1 MTGPASGYHS
11 AAYAASLAALGRIVP
26 LGKTGGF
33 VIEREIAGSA
43 AVDLMGPYP
52 LFSCTHWDALG
63 EALAGLGAD
72 AVSLTLVTDPFCPL
86 SAGQLAAIFPLCRP
100 LHDHYLIDL
109 DAPPALSRHHQRK
122 LRGAGAVELR
132 AGPAQASDLDDWAR
146 LYEVLIARKSIEDL
160 RKFDRESFR
169 HQLSVPGA
177 HLVSAWEQGEM
188 LGADLYYPDRGR
200 VFAHLS
206 AYSDTGY
213 AQSVSYPMMGHAIE
227 YFRGKAEFIDL
238 GGVPAGAASGLSE
251 FKAGWTAVTRP
262 SHLCGKVLN
271 PARYAELCK
280 GLAET
285 AYFPAYRQSDF
296 KR

>member
-1 MTGPASGYHS
+1 MTGLACGYRS
-11 AAYAASLAALGRIVP
+11 AAYAASLTALGRALP
-26 LGKTGGF
+26 LGDTGAF

-52 LFSCTHWDALG
+52 LLSCAHWGALG
-63 EALAGLGAD
+63 DALAGLGAD

-86 SAGQLAAIFPLCRP
+86 SAGQLTAIFPLCRP

-109 DAPPALSRHHQRK
+109 NAPPVLSPHHQRK
-122 LRGAGAVELR
+122 LRRAGAVELR
-132 AGPAQASDLDDWAR
+132 SGPAQTSDLDDWAR

-188 LGADLYYPDRGR
+188 LGADLYYQDRGH

-206 AYSDTGY
+206 AYSDKGY

-227 YFRGKAEFIDL
+227 YFRGKSDFIDL
-238 GGVPAGAASGLSE
+238 GGVPAGASGLLE
-251 FKAGWTAVTRP
+251 FKAGWTGVTRP
-262 SHLCGKVLN
+262 SYLCGKVLN
-271 PARYAELCK
+271 PVRYAELCK

-296 KR
+296 KP

>member
-1 MTGPASGYHS
+1 MTGLACGYRS
-11 AAYAASLAALGRIVP
+11 AAYADSLAALGRALP
-26 LGKTGGF
+26 LGDTGGF
-33 VIEREIAGSA
+33 VIEREIAGSN

-52 LFSCTHWDALG
+52 LLSCTHWDALG
-63 EALAGLGAD
+63 EALAGFGAN

-86 SAGQLAAIFPLCRP
+86 SAGRLAAIFPLCRP

-109 DAPPALSRHHQRK
+109 EAPPALSRHHQRK
-122 LRGAGAVELR
+122 LRRVGAVELR
-132 AGPAQASDLDDWAR
+132 AGPAQTSDLDDWVR
-146 LYEVLIARKSIEDL
+146 LYDVLIARNSIEDL
-160 RKFDRESFR
+160 RKFNRESFR

-188 LGADLYYPDRGR
+188 VGADLYYQDRGF

-206 AYSDTGY
+206 AYSERGY
-213 AQSVSYPMMGHAIE
+213 AQSVSYPMMGCAIE
-227 YFRGKAEFIDL
+227 YFRGKSEFIDL
-238 GGVPAGAASGLSE
+238 GGVPTGASGLLE
-251 FKAGWTAVTRP
+251 FKAGWTGVTRP
-262 SHLCGKVLN
+262 SYLCGKVLN

>member
-1 MTGPASGYHS
+1 MTGLACGYRS
-11 AAYAASLAALGRIVP
+11 AAYAASLAALGRAVP
-26 LGKTGGF
+26 LGDTGAF

-52 LFSCTHWDALG
+52 LLSCTDWDALG

-122 LRGAGAVELR
+122 LRRAGAVKLQ

-146 LYEVLIARKSIEDL
+146 LYEMLIARKSIEDL

-188 LGADLYYPDRGR
+188 LGADLYYQDRGR

-206 AYSDTGY
+206 AYSDKGY
-213 AQSVSYPMMGHAIE
+213 AQSVSYPMMLHAIE
-227 YFRGKAEFIDL
+227 YFRDKSEFINL
-238 GGVPAGAASGLSE
+238 GGVPAGASGLLE
-251 FKAGWTAVTRP
+251 FKAGWTRVTRP

-285 AYFPAYRQSDF
+285 AYFPAYRQNDF

>member
-1 MTGPASGYHS
+1 MTGLACGYLS
-11 AAYAASLAALGRIVP
+11 AAYAASLAALGRVGS
-26 LGKTGGF
+26 LGETGGF

-52 LFSCTHWDALG
+52 FLSCTHWDALG
-63 EALAGLGAD
+63 EAVAGLGAD
-72 AVSLTLVTDPFCPL
+72 AVSLTLLTDPFCPL
-86 SAGQLAAIFPLCRP
+86 SAGQLAVIFPLRRL

-122 LRGAGAVELR
+122 LRRARAVELR
-132 AGPAQASDLDDWAR
+132 AGPAQTSDLDDWAR

-160 RKFDRESFR
+160 RKYNRESFR

-188 LGADLYYPDRGR
+188 VGADLYYQDGDR

-206 AYSDTGY
+206 AYSDRGY
-213 AQSVSYPMMGHAIE
+213 AQSVSYPMIGRAIE
-227 YFRGKAEFIDL
+227 YFRGKSEFIDL
-238 GGVPAGAASGLSE
+238 GGVPAGASGLLE
-251 FKAGWTAVTRP
+251 FKAGWTGVTRP
-262 SHLCGKVLN
+262 SYLCGKVLN

-285 AYFPAYRQSDF
+285 AYFPAYRQSEF
-296 KR
+296 KH